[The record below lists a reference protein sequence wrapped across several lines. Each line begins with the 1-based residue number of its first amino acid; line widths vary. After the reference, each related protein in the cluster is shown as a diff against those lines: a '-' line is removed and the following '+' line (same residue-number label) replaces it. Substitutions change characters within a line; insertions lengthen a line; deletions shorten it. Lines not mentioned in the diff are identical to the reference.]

1 MEIKK
6 RPLKP
11 ISRFS
16 AVMLVLYILPSEAFA
31 SENKPSPAPPAPE
44 ENITEENITEED
56 ITEEDIT
63 EEDITEE
70 DITEKN
76 FADAHV
82 ETLDS
87 INDSINEQIAELQ
100 GFHTNLSE
108 SSEAS
113 YDSELQEG
121 LSNKMPA
128 NRYGPDEINMEPCRM
143 DRGTG
148 GMLKLFGF
156 SKVESI
162 TDDNYTD
169 FQVEMVYFLGNMT
182 EILSDQLTDTTD
194 ESMTEAV
201 NEQIADLE
209 TLSSEINAASGAKEL
224 QGIIL
229 TYAKT
234 QTVDSLEMEIGYI
247 EEIKSKSESTTD
259 ENMSESHR
267 RSIIEL
273 NALIE
278 EINGAESLE
287 NLMKIISSS
296 RKCSE

>member
-6 RPLKP
+6 RSLKP

-31 SENKPSPAPPAPE
+31 SENKPSPAPPAPAENITE
-44 ENITEENITEED
+44 ENITEENITEEN
-56 ITEEDIT
+56 ITEE
-63 EEDITEE
+63 
-70 DITEKN
+70 N
-76 FADAHV
+76 FADTHE

-100 GFHTNLSE
+100 GFHTNLNE

-113 YDSELQEG
+113 NASELQEG
-121 LSNKMPA
+121 LSNKTPA
-128 NRYGPDEINMEPCRM
+128 NRHGPDAINMEPCRM

-148 GMLKLFGF
+148 GMLRLFGF
-156 SKVESI
+156 SKVERV
-162 TDDNYTD
+162 TDGNYTD
-169 FQVEMVYFLGNMT
+169 IQTEIVDFLGNMT
-182 EILSDQLTDTTD
+182 EILIGQLTDTTD
-194 ESMTEAV
+194 ESMTETV
-201 NEQIADLE
+201 NEQIAELE
-209 TLSSEINAASGAKEL
+209 ALSSEINAASGAKEL
-224 QGIIL
+224 QDVIL

-234 QTVDSLEMEIGYI
+234 QTVDSLEMKI
-247 EEIKSKSESTTD
+247 EYLEEMKSKSESTTD
-259 ENMSESHR
+259 ENMSKGHR

-296 RKCSE
+296 RKFSE